1 MNSIQL
7 ESLLL
12 LDSTIA
18 KNYIGIYPI
27 DEVYNFNQMG
37 NLMIINLDPSY
48 KPGSH
53 WVVLYKKTSI
63 QLNTLIH

>member
-7 ESLLL
+7 ENLLL
-12 LDSTIA
+12 LDETIA

-27 DEVYNFNQMG
+27 DEIYKLNQMG
-37 NLMIINLDPSY
+37 SLMIVNLDPSY

-53 WVVLYKKTSI
+53 WVVLHKKNA
-63 QLNTLIH
+63 NTTLTIF